1 VLGYPKLA
9 GRPLLGGD
17 PPAGIAAILGRFLR
31 ELHAIEPA
39 AVDELVD
46 VENADPAEWLS
57 GLDGPADLLIVV
69 WSTVPPPSRHRVLA
83 HTDLGAEHILLNGAT
98 LTGILDWSD
107 AALTDP
113 ALDFAR
119 LYRDFGPAFL
129 DQTMRS
135 YGGLDGARPR
145 IEYYARCAAL
155 EDFAYGQRTSREE
168 YAAAAERSF
177 SWLFPDQR
185 GQ

>member
-1 VLGYPKLA
+1 MVRPTSSSSF
-9 GRPLLGGD
+9 GR
-17 PPAGIAAILGRFLR
+17 RC
-31 ELHAIEPA
+31 
-39 AVDELVD
+39 
-46 VENADPAEWLS
+46 
-57 GLDGPADLLIVV
+57 
-69 WSTVPPPSRHRVLA
+69 RHRQGTA
-83 HTDLGAEHILLNGAT
+83 SWPIPTSAPNTSCLNGAT

-155 EDFAYGQRTSREE
+155 EDFAYGQRTGREE

-185 GQ
+185 GQS